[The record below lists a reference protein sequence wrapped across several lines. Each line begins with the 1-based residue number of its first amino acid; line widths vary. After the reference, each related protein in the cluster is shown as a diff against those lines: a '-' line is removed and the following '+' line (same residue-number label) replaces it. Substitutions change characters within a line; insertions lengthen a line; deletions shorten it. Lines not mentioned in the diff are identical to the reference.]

1 MNEDDKKQLQEFLI
15 QYASAID
22 TFTQNKKEELEFLKK
37 GFDSMPFEKI
47 NDDIFDTDSEVLK
60 SVEPQYNLRIEGLEF
75 DLKALEVFRGF
86 VVYLREVLETE
97 GLIDRTTSSDD
108 LKQYYDILES
118 KETDSPEKIRA
129 QFKKLIKFYHPDN
142 FQNNHEKRA
151 FAEKKTKEINNAYD
165 KLHERGIL

>member
-22 TFTQNKKEELEFLKK
+22 AFTQDKKEQLEDLKQ

-60 SVEPQYNLRIEGLEF
+60 SEKNHMSIRINGCEG
-75 DLKALEVFRGF
+75 DLKILEAFRLF
-86 VVYLREVLETE
+86 SVYIRGVLEKE

-129 QFKKLIKFYHPDN
+129 QFKKLIKFYHPDSY
-142 FQNNHEKRA
+142 QNNPEKLVRA
-151 FAEKKTKEINNAYD
+151 ENKTKQLIDAHDELA
-165 KLHERGIL
+165 KRGIL

>member
-60 SVEPQYNLRIEGLEF
+60 SEKNHMSIRIDGYEA
-75 DLKALEVFRGF
+75 DLKILEAFRLF
-86 VVYLREVLETE
+86 SVYLRGVLEKE

-142 FQNNHEKRA
+142 YQNSPEKLVRA
-151 FAEKKTKEINNAYD
+151 ENKTKQLIDAHDELA
-165 KLHERGIL
+165 KRGIL

>member
-15 QYASAID
+15 QID
-22 TFTQNKKEELEFLKK
+22 TVIDTSTQNKKEELEFLKK

-60 SVEPQYNLRIEGLEF
+60 SEKNHMSIRIDGYEA
-75 DLKALEVFRGF
+75 DLKILEAFRLF
-86 VVYLREVLETE
+86 SVYLRGVLEKE
-97 GLIDRTTSSDD
+97 GLIDRIASADD

-129 QFKKLIKFYHPDN
+129 QFKKLIKFYHPDSY
-142 FQNNHEKRA
+142 QNNPEKLVRA
-151 FAEKKTKEINNAYD
+151 ENKTKQLIDAHDELA
-165 KLHERGIL
+165 KRGIL

>member
-1 MNEDDKKQLQEFLI
+1 MKEDDKKQLQEFLI

-60 SVEPQYNLRIEGLEF
+60 SEKNHMSIRIDGYEA
-75 DLKALEVFRGF
+75 DLKILEAFRLF
-86 VVYLREVLETE
+86 SVYLRGVLEKE

-129 QFKKLIKFYHPDN
+129 QFKKLIKFYHPDSY
-142 FQNNHEKRA
+142 QNNPEKLVRA
-151 FAEKKTKEINNAYD
+151 ENKTKQLIDAHDELA
-165 KLHERGIL
+165 KRGIL

>member
-1 MNEDDKKQLQEFLI
+1 MKEDDKKKLQEHFMAMDEVLDTLTQQKKDFL
-15 QYASAID
+15 QQS
-22 TFTQNKKEELEFLKK
+22 KKILADYPL
-37 GFDSMPFEKI
+37 EKI

-60 SVEPQYNLRIEGLEF
+60 SEESHYNIRIEELEI
-75 DLKALEVFRGF
+75 DLRTLEVFRGF

-129 QFKKLIKFYHPDN
+129 QFKKLIKFYHPDSY
-142 FQNNHEKRA
+142 QNSPEKLVRA
-151 FAEKKTKEINNAYD
+151 ENKTKQLIDAHDELA
-165 KLHERGIL
+165 KRGIL

>member
-1 MNEDDKKQLQEFLI
+1 MKEDDKKQLQEFLI

-22 TFTQNKKEELEFLKK
+22 AFTQNKKEELEFLKK

-60 SVEPQYNLRIEGLEF
+60 SEKNHMSIRINGCEA
-75 DLKALEVFRGF
+75 DLKTLEVFRIFSAYIRG
-86 VVYLREVLETE
+86 VLENE
-97 GLIDRTTSSDD
+97 GLIDRITSSDD

-129 QFKKLIKFYHPDN
+129 QFKKLIKFYHPDSY
-142 FQNNHEKRA
+142 QNNPEKLVRA
-151 FAEKKTKEINNAYD
+151 ENKTKQLIDAHDELT
-165 KLHERGIL
+165 KRGIL

>member
-22 TFTQNKKEELEFLKK
+22 AFTQDKKEQLEDLKQ

-47 NDDIFDTDSEVLK
+47 NDDIFDVDSEVLK

-129 QFKKLIKFYHPDN
+129 QFKKLIKFYHPDSY
-142 FQNNHEKRA
+142 QNNPEKLVRA
-151 FAEKKTKEINNAYD
+151 ENKTKQLIDAHDELA
-165 KLHERGIL
+165 KRGIL

>member
-1 MNEDDKKQLQEFLI
+1 MKEDDKKQLQEFLI

-60 SVEPQYNLRIEGLEF
+60 SEKNHMSIRIDGYEA
-75 DLKALEVFRGF
+75 DLKILEAFRLF
-86 VVYLREVLETE
+86 SVYLRGVLEKE

-118 KETDSPEKIRA
+118 KETDSPKEIRA
-129 QFKKLIKFYHPDN
+129 QFNKLIKFYHPDN
-142 FQNNHEKRA
+142 YQNSPEKLVRA
-151 FAEKKTKEINNAYD
+151 ENKTKQLIDAHDELA
-165 KLHERGIL
+165 KRGIL

>member
-1 MNEDDKKQLQEFLI
+1 MKEDDKKQLQEFLI

-22 TFTQNKKEELEFLKK
+22 AFTQNKKEELEFLKK
-37 GFDSMPFEKI
+37 RFDSMPFEII

-60 SVEPQYNLRIEGLEF
+60 SEESHYNIRIEGLEI
-75 DLKALEVFRGF
+75 DLRTLEVFRGF

-97 GLIDRTTSSDD
+97 GLIDRITSSDD

-129 QFKKLIKFYHPDN
+129 QFKKLIKFYHPDSY
-142 FQNNHEKRA
+142 QNNPEKLVRA
-151 FAEKKTKEINNAYD
+151 ENKTKQLIDAHDELA
-165 KLHERGIL
+165 KRGIL

>member
-1 MNEDDKKQLQEFLI
+1 MKEDDKKKLQEHFMAMDEMLAALTQQKQSFL
-15 QYASAID
+15 QEGKRMLAD
-22 TFTQNKKEELEFLKK
+22 LPL
-37 GFDSMPFEKI
+37 EKI
-47 NDDIFDTDSEVLK
+47 NDDIFDVDSEVLK

-118 KETDSPEKIRA
+118 KETDSPKEIRA
-129 QFKKLIKFYHPDN
+129 QFNKLIKFYHPDN
-142 FQNNHEKRA
+142 YQNSPEKTA
-151 FAEKKTKEINNAYD
+151 FAEKKTKELNNAYD

>member
-1 MNEDDKKQLQEFLI
+1 MNEDDKKQLQESLI
-15 QYASAID
+15 LIDTGID
-22 TFTQNKKEELEFLKK
+22 TFTQKKKEELEFLKK

-60 SVEPQYNLRIEGLEF
+60 SEKNHMSIRIDGYEA
-75 DLKALEVFRGF
+75 DLKILEAFRLF
-86 VVYLREVLETE
+86 SVYLRGVLEKE

-129 QFKKLIKFYHPDN
+129 QFKKLIKFYHPDSY
-142 FQNNHEKRA
+142 QNNPEKLVRA
-151 FAEKKTKEINNAYD
+151 ENKTKQLIDAHDELA
-165 KLHERGIL
+165 KRGIL